1 MAPPAGT
8 IQKVLGAL
16 ASEAVSI
23 SDSDEP
29 SDNKVC
35 IVARQDT
42 WSRSARRKARR
53 AALPVA
59 NADLPAGEKGMDGCG
74 GEEGG
79 YGRKQRP
86 VLLVAHVW
94 VEEFRV
100 AGDAGESREWELVV
114 QWKRRHKVQ
123 VFEGFASHVRRK
135 MREATEAEAE
145 AEAVVT

>member
-53 AALPVA
+53 A
-59 NADLPAGEKGMDGCG
+59 GEKGMDGCG

-114 QWKRRHKVQ
+114 QWERRH
-123 VFEGFASHVRRK
+123 
-135 MREATEAEAE
+135 
-145 AEAVVT
+145 